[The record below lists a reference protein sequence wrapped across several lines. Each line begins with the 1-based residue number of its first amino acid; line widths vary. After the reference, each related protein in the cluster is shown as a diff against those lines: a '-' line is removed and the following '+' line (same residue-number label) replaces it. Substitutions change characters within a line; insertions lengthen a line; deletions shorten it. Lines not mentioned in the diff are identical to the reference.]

1 MTASSEGTSAEA
13 AAAREARPQVAA
25 AAARRAALH
34 EIDWQVILLAV
45 ALVGMGIFFSLCSP
59 HFLTAENFGNVIR
72 HAAIVY
78 IVAAGQTIT
87 ILSAGIDLSQGMV
100 ASLVS
105 VVAVDAIIRAGVV
118 TGSLLGLL
126 SGAAAGLF
134 TGLMVAYVRVQ
145 PFLATIGMLYIAGGL
160 ALVYTSG
167 RTLFFVEV
175 TGERVG
181 AIQAQ
186 TFFWF
191 GQGHVGPIPAPLLVA
206 LVVAGLL
213 TLLMSRT
220 AFGRYVYAI
229 GGNEEAAAMSGVPVR
244 GVKVGIYLVS
254 GACAGVA
261 AFLLSS
267 RSASGHPHLGGFPL
281 LMDGI
286 ASVAI
291 GGTNF
296 MGGEGGIYRTAMGV
310 LIVAF
315 LGNGLNIL
323 GVSTFVQQM
332 IIGAIIIAA
341 FWLSVARRRVA

>member
-1 MTASSEGTSAEA
+1 MASGSEQISAEA
-13 AAAREARPQVAA
+13 AAHAA
-25 AAARRAALH
+25 QPHAGPAPPWRAALAGL
-34 EIDWQVILLAV
+34 DRQVLLLAA
-45 ALVGMGIFFSLCSP
+45 ALLGMGIVFSLLSP
-59 HFLTAENFGNVIR
+59 YFLTAENFGNVIR
-72 HAAIVY
+72 QAAIVY

-126 SGAAAGLF
+126 AGAAAGLF

-167 RTLFFVEV
+167 RTLFFIDV
-175 TGERVG
+175 TGQQVG
-181 AIQAQ
+181 ARG
-186 TFFWF
+186 FFWL
-191 GQGHVGPIPAPLLVA
+191 GQGHVGPIPTPVLAA
-206 LVVAGLL
+206 LAVAGLL

-220 AFGRYVYAI
+220 PFGRYVYAI

-254 GACAGVA
+254 GACAGIA
-261 AFLLSS
+261 AYLLSS

>member
-1 MTASSEGTSAEA
+1 MAMTPEKASAEA
-13 AAAREARPQVAA
+13 SVEVEPQALTPRAPARI
-25 AAARRAALH
+25 ALPA
-34 EIDWQVILLAV
+34 ELDWQVILLAV
-45 ALVGMGIFFSLCSP
+45 ALLGMGVFFSLRSP
-59 HFLTAENFGNVIR
+59 HFLTAENLSNVIR

-105 VVAVDAIIRAGVV
+105 VVAVDAIIRFGFVA
-118 TGSLLGLL
+118 GSLLGLL
-126 SGAAAGLF
+126 TGAAAGLF

-167 RTLFFVEV
+167 RTIFFIGV
-175 TGERVG
+175 TGERVE
-181 AIQAQ
+181 AIQAAA
-186 TFFWF
+186 FFWF
-191 GQGHVGPIPAPLLVA
+191 GQGHVGPVPAPVVVA
-206 LVVAGLL
+206 LAVAGLL
-213 TLLMSRT
+213 YLLMSRT
-220 AFGRYVYAI
+220 PFGRYVYAV

-254 GACAGVA
+254 GACAAVA
-261 AFLLSS
+261 AYLLSS

-296 MGGEGGIYRTAMGV
+296 MGGAGGIYRTAMGV
-310 LIVAF
+310 LIIAF

-332 IIGAIIIAA
+332 ILGAIIIAA

>member
-1 MTASSEGTSAEA
+1 MATTSDKA
-13 AAAREARPQVAA
+13 AADQAVEPEARPHAA
-25 AAARRAALH
+25 PAGLCRAMPAEL
-34 EIDWQVILLAV
+34 DWQVILLAA
-45 ALVGMGIFFSLCSP
+45 ALLGMGAFFSLRSP
-59 HFLTAENFGNVIR
+59 HFLTAENFANVIR
-72 HAAIVY
+72 HAAILY

-87 ILSAGIDLSQGMV
+87 ILSAGIDLSQGML

-105 VVAVDAIIRAGVV
+105 VVAVDAIIRFGMVA
-118 TGSLLGLL
+118 GSLLGLL
-126 SGAAAGLF
+126 AGAAAGLF

-167 RTLFFVEV
+167 RTLFFVGV
-175 TGERVG
+175 TGERVE

-186 TFFWF
+186 AFFWF
-191 GQGHVGPIPAPLLVA
+191 GQGHVGPIPAPLLIALAVA
-206 LVVAGLL
+206 SLL

-220 AFGRYVYAI
+220 PFGRYVYAI

-244 GVKVGIYLVS
+244 GVKVAIYMVS
-254 GACAGVA
+254 GLCVA
-261 AFLLSS
+261 IAAYLLSS

-310 LIVAF
+310 LIIAF

>member
-1 MTASSEGTSAEA
+1 MASGSEQISAEA
-13 AAAREARPQVAA
+13 AAPTAQPHAGPAPPW
-25 AAARRAALH
+25 RAALAGL
-34 EIDWQVILLAV
+34 DRQVILLAA
-45 ALVGMGIFFSLCSP
+45 ALLGMGIVFSLLSP
-59 HFLTAENFGNVIR
+59 YFLTAENFGNVIR

-105 VVAVDAIIRAGVV
+105 VVAVDSIIRAGVV
-118 TGSLLGLL
+118 AGSLLGLL
-126 SGAAAGLF
+126 AGAAAGLF

-181 AIQAQ
+181 TIQAQ

-191 GQGHVGPIPAPLLVA
+191 GQGHVGPIPAPVLVA
-206 LVVAGLL
+206 LAVAGLL
-213 TLLMSRT
+213 TLLMNRT
-220 AFGRYVYAI
+220 PFGRYVYAI

-254 GACAGVA
+254 GACAGIA
-261 AFLLSS
+261 AYLLSS

>member
-1 MTASSEGTSAEA
+1 MATTPENVSADAAVEIEPQASAPR
-13 AAAREARPQVAA
+13 AAAR
-25 AAARRAALH
+25 AALPA
-34 EIDWQVILLAV
+34 ELDWQVILLGV
-45 ALVGMGIFFSLCSP
+45 ALVAMGILFSVLSP

-87 ILSAGIDLSQGMV
+87 ILSAGIDLSQGMI

-105 VVAVDAIIRAGVV
+105 VVTVDAILRFGVV
-118 TGSLLGLL
+118 TGGALGLL
-126 SGAAAGLF
+126 SGGAAGLF

-167 RTLFFVEV
+167 RTLFFIDV
-175 TGERVG
+175 TGQKVEAG
-181 AIQAQ
+181 G
-186 TFFWF
+186 FFWF
-191 GQGHVGPIPAPLLVA
+191 GQGHVGPVPAPVLVA
-206 LVVAGLL
+206 LAVVALL
-213 TLLMSRT
+213 YLLMSRT
-220 AFGRYVYAI
+220 PFGRYVYAI
-229 GGNEEAAAMSGVPVR
+229 GGNEEASAMSGVPVR
-244 GVKVGIYLVS
+244 EVKVAIYVIS
-254 GACAGVA
+254 GACAAIA

-286 ASVAI
+286 AAVAI

-296 MGGEGGIYRTAMGV
+296 MGGEGGIYRTALGV
-310 LIVAF
+310 LIIAF

-341 FWLSVARRRVA
+341 FWVSVARRRA

>member
-1 MTASSEGTSAEA
+1 MVTRSEKAPASG
-13 AAAREARPQVAA
+13 P
-25 AAARRAALH
+25 AALTARVRLPA
-34 EIDWQVILLAV
+34 ELDWQVVLLTV
-45 ALVGMGIFFSLCSP
+45 ALAGMGVFFSLRSP
-59 HFLTAENFGNVIR
+59 HFLAIENLGNVIR
-72 HAAIVY
+72 HAAIIY
-78 IVAAGQTIT
+78 IIAAGQTIT

-105 VVAVDAIIRAGVV
+105 VVAVDAILNFWVV
-118 TGSLLGLL
+118 GGSLIGLL
-126 SGAAAGLF
+126 AGAAAGLF

-145 PFLATIGMLYIAGGL
+145 PFLATVGMLYIAGGL
-160 ALVYTSG
+160 ALVYTAG
-167 RTLFFVEV
+167 RTLFFIDV
-175 TGERVG
+175 TGQRVE
-181 AIQAQ
+181 APV
-186 TFFWF
+186 FFWL
-191 GQGHVGPIPAPLLVA
+191 GQGHIGNVPVPVLVA
-206 LVVAGLL
+206 LGVAGLL
-213 TLLMSRT
+213 YLLMSRT
-220 AFGRYVYAI
+220 PFGRYVYAV

-254 GACAGVA
+254 GACAAVA
-261 AFLLSS
+261 AYLLSS

-296 MGGEGGIYRTAMGV
+296 MGGAGGIYRTAMGV
-310 LIVAF
+310 LIIAF

-332 IIGAIIIAA
+332 ILGAIIIAA

>member
-1 MTASSEGTSAEA
+1 MALIPEKTSAGIAAEVEA
-13 AAAREARPQVAA
+13 PSPGVARAAREWLAALDRQVLLLAA
-25 AAARRAALH
+25 A
-34 EIDWQVILLAV
+34 LLA
-45 ALVGMGIFFSLCSP
+45 MGAFFSIASP
-59 HFLTAENFGNVIR
+59 HFLTGENLNNVIR

-105 VVAVDAIIRAGVV
+105 VVAVDSIIRAGVV
-118 TGSLLGLL
+118 AGSLFGLFA
-126 SGAAAGLF
+126 GAAAGLF

-167 RTLFFVEV
+167 RTLFFIDV
-175 TGERVG
+175 TGQKVE
-181 AIQAQ
+181 APA
-186 TFFWF
+186 FFWF
-191 GQGHVGPIPAPLLVA
+191 GQGHVGPIPAPVLVA
-206 LVVAGLL
+206 LAVAALL
-213 TLLMSRT
+213 FLLMGRT
-220 AFGRYVYAI
+220 PFGRYVYAI
-229 GGNEEAAAMSGVPVR
+229 GGNQEAAVMSGVPVR
-244 GVKVGIYLVS
+244 GVKVAIYLIS
-254 GACAGVA
+254 ATCAGIA
-261 AFLLSS
+261 AYLLSS

-281 LMDGI
+281 LMDSI
-286 ASVAI
+286 AAVAI

-310 LIVAF
+310 LIITL
-315 LGNGLNIL
+315 LGNGLNIV

-341 FWLSVARRRVA
+341 FWLSVSRRQVA